1 MIKIE
6 FEKLIDE
13 VVSIEP
19 SWEKYLNVET
29 GEFLSIS
36 DDPYLMDHLTKA
48 KRKLADGIEDNI
60 EFVRLPN
67 TDNINEVSIMDEFAR
82 NIEEILENNKDD
94 IEDNTGMSLE
104 AISEALLDAL
114 YEDEP
119 ESSFL
124 TVIDELEL
132 SEEYNSYKLDQI
144 RDIVQD
150 WCNEYEIDFV

>member
-13 VVSIEP
+13 VVSIKP

-36 DDPYLMDHLTKA
+36 DDPYLMDNLTKA